1 MWLWWWKSKLPAAN
15 LKLKTKTNQ
24 LDKNKKMN
32 LKNKTYQLSGNATNS
47 PDTGNIAAVIVSR
60 VLNACNLRERAAALV
75 DRLRMD
81 CMHVVAHTCR
91 FFFPPSCQT
100 ITVQHCFWERYAGP
114 ERGPGGVHAHNVV
127 ACNGKSGQRSV
138 ARGRRWFL
146 ATTRFL
152 SGFKSPAGKKRTSCF
167 KGKHKPGKC
176 LRCLQAQDCQ
186 QSANG
191 PGLDQPACFSLEFVQ
206 GLVVAAA
213 GHL

>member
-91 FFFPPSCQT
+91 FFFPLLVRQLLYN
-100 ITVQHCFWERYAGP
+100 TVFEKGT
-114 ERGPGGVHAHNVV
+114 PGQNEAPWGVHAHNVV

-191 PGLDQPACFSLEFVQ
+191 PGLVKPACFSLEFVQ

>member
-1 MWLWWWKSKLPAAN
+1 MPLLRGGARRAVSTKKKNQYNKIWLWWWKSKLPAAN

-91 FFFPPSCQT
+91 FFSP
-100 ITVQHCFWERYAGP
+100 
-114 ERGPGGVHAHNVV
+114 
-127 ACNGKSGQRSV
+127 
-138 ARGRRWFL
+138 
-146 ATTRFL
+146 FL
-152 SGFKSPAGKKRTSCF
+152 SDNYCTTLFLRKVRRARTRPRGSSCT
-167 KGKHKPGKC
+167 
-176 LRCLQAQDCQ
+176 
-186 QSANG
+186 
-191 PGLDQPACFSLEFVQ
+191 
-206 GLVVAAA
+206 
-213 GHL
+213 